1 MLSSDEEL
9 GLDVELEPSVSPRE
23 VIGLFEAALKRSGWI
38 DDKVPDQ
45 FQRPGSKNASGITL
59 SGVEN
64 GGNHDNPNQGK
75 KRGPSKSLGTYLEEL
90 PAKRPKEG

>member
-1 MLSSDEEL
+1 MLSSDEDP
-9 GLDVELEPSVSPRE
+9 GSDVELEPSVSPRE
-23 VIGLFEAALKRSGWI
+23 VIDLFEAALKRPGWI

-45 FQRPGSKNASGITL
+45 FPRPGSRNSSGITL
-59 SGVEN
+59 SGADN